1 MSVGILDDQHAAAF
15 AHGYFVPYVAADV
28 VGYAGLHVLQVVPCD
43 AAVVQRR
50 GDEYRI
56 PFEQYEQ
63 LVGLVVYVQLVDL
76 FERLRRGII
85 ENGRLPH
92 RPDEE
97 RVVARFTRGITIDNF
112 HVQVHFSRFVRV

>member
-1 MSVGILDDQHAAAF
+1 MPGAC
-15 AHGYFVPYVAADV
+15 P
-28 VGYAGLHVLQVVPCD
+28 QVVPCD

-112 HVQVHFSRFVRV
+112 HVQVILAGLFGYESCQLTRIRSTTNWRNWGESIEK